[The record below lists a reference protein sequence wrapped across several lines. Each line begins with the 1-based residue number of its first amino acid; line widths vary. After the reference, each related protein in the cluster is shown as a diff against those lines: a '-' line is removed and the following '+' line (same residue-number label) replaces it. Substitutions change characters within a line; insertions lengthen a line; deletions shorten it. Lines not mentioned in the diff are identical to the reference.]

1 DKMLIAGCGSGRVG
15 TRLAITAVGPKK
27 KCTIHSGPC
36 ASGAKAVR
44 IHALVR
50 AADALLASQASELSA
65 SMAYMSLEGTGC
77 TSLVRT
83 VNTPIPTR
91 TIVVAA
97 QMNGVDQRAPSHS
110 ASSKGTSSH
119 AISAMIA
126 AVTIPPTAV
135 TPRKTAPIKYAIGI
149 SSAAVTS
156 ADRHMEIPFG
166 VSRPWPPASNA
177 ASATTSTGQMKR

>member
-1 DKMLIAGCGSGRVG
+1 MLIAGCGSGRDG
-15 TRLAITAVGPKK
+15 ARLATTAVGSSK
-27 KCTIHSGPC
+27 KCAIHAGPC
-36 ASGAKAVR
+36 ANGAKALRV
-44 IHALVR
+44 HALLR

-83 VNTPIPTR
+83 VNAPIPTR
-91 TIVVAA
+91 TIAAAA

-126 AVTIPPTAV
+126 AVTTPPAAV
-135 TPRKTAPIKYAIGI
+135 TPR
-149 SSAAVTS
+149 
-156 ADRHMEIPFG
+156 
-166 VSRPWPPASNA
+166 
-177 ASATTSTGQMKR
+177 

>member
-1 DKMLIAGCGSGRVG
+1 MLIAGCDSERHG
-15 TRLAITAVGPKK
+15 TRLATSALGCSK
-27 KCTIHSGPC
+27 KCAIHSGPC
-36 ASGAKAVR
+36 ENGAKAVR
-44 IHALVR
+44 VHALVR
-50 AADALLASQASELSA
+50 TADALAASQASELSA

-91 TIVVAA
+91 VIAAAA

-126 AVTIPPTAV
+126 AVTIPPAAV
-135 TPRKTAPIKYAIGI
+135 TPRKTAPIRYAIGI
-149 SSAAVTS
+149 SSATVTS
-156 ADRHMEIPFG
+156 APMPMAMPFI
-166 VSRPWPPASNA
+166 VSRPRPSGNSA
-177 ASATTSTGQMKR
+177 ASATTSMGQMKR

>member
-1 DKMLIAGCGSGRVG
+1 MLIAGCGSGRVG
-15 TRLAITAVGPKK
+15 TRLATTAAGPSK
-27 KCTIHSGPC
+27 KCAIHSGPC
-36 ASGAKAVR
+36 ANGAKAVR
-44 IHALVR
+44 VHTLAW

-91 TIVVAA
+91 TIAAAA
-97 QMNGVDQRAPSHS
+97 QMNGVDQRAPSHRI
-110 ASSKGTSSH
+110 SSNGKSSH
-119 AISAMIA
+119 TMSAMIA
-126 AVTIPPTAV
+126 AVTIPPAAV

-156 ADRHMEIPFG
+156 AAMHMAIPFA